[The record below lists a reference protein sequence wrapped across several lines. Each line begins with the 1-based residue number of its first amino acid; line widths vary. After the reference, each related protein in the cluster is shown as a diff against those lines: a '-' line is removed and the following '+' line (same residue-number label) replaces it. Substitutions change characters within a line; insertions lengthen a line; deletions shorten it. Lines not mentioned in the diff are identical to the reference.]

1 MPGRHPHAGRAV
13 RLARSRSGRL
23 SRVAQSHGAAVNVRA
38 LAIVRALNEGAVV
51 GDLVRDLR
59 QTCPAVDVVVVDDGS
74 TDDTAAVARAAGA
87 RVVSLPV
94 NVGMGAAAQTGYR
107 LARDEGYDVALQ
119 VDGDGQHPASEAARV
134 LGVLLDGD
142 ADIVVG
148 SRFAAPG
155 GFRSTP
161 LRRGGIRLASRAISV
176 LTGHTITDATSGLR
190 AVRRPAMALFAESYP
205 QDYVEVESLLLALRH
220 GLMVV
225 ETPVVMHPRRVGR
238 STITAGR
245 SARYGVRVAFGLA
258 AAFTGR
264 RALRQA
270 AT

>member
-1 MPGRHPHAGRAV
+1 M
-13 RLARSRSGRL
+13 
-23 SRVAQSHGAAVNVRA
+23 RA

-59 QTCPAVDVVVVDDGS
+59 RVCPGVDVLVVDDGS

-107 LARDEGYDVALQ
+107 LARDEDYDIALQ

-134 LGVLLDGD
+134 LRALLEGD

-148 SRFAAPG
+148 SRFAGSG

-161 LRRGGIRLASRAISV
+161 LRRGGIRLVSRAISV

-190 AVRRPAMALFAESYP
+190 AVRRRAMTLFAEQYP
-205 QDYVEVESLLLALRH
+205 QDYVEVESVLLALRH
-220 GLMVV
+220 GLVV
-225 ETPVVMHPRRVGR
+225 DETPVTMRPRPVGR

-245 SARYGVRVAFGLA
+245 SARYGVRVAVGLA
-258 AAFTGR
+258 AEFSGR